1 MIKKSAPWVLAAIAL
16 VSPPSVDAAELWGN
30 ILSSDAWDSP
40 RDNYGVYSFQSS
52 ADNFGF
58 KLLKHKSSMNVNG
71 GGTYFDGKHYWI
83 NWESYGM
90 GNWYADDYADDWRN
104 VDGNYFFDETVVPWD
119 IAYNPKD
126 GLVYGIF
133 NSGTEISTLD
143 FATMKTSPVTTINT
157 GFPAVAIAVN
167 KDGVPYWI
175 DSQGSCSFWNTQYG
189 FGFAQQVVRSGVR
202 VSEKAQSAAFDD
214 ETGLLYWAATL
225 EDGTTALY
233 SLNVADKTCEKVVD
247 FPNNEYV
254 VSLRVVN
261 DAVASG
267 APARVSDLAA
277 AFEGSSLSGSISFT
291 LPVKSI
297 DGNLLDGTLDYTLGV
312 NGEERVKASG
322 NPGDKVSHELE
333 LPEGMA
339 NISVVASNAQGAGQE
354 AKTSLYIG
362 NDTPEAPSKVA
373 LAENDGK
380 LVLTWNAPGATG
392 SHGGYVDAESVTY
405 TVVRYPGEVTVADGI
420 STTAFEEA
428 VPDAPL
434 TTYYYNVYAVAAGK
448 QSMPGRSGSLVAG
461 NALEVPW
468 METFATRDGFSMFDV
483 IDVAG
488 DWSTW
493 MWMSQGMARCS
504 NSYYTDN
511 DDWLV
516 TPPVHLKSD
525 RTYVV
530 GFMTSVEEAYMPQ
543 RLTVL
548 WGDADKDATEY
559 VDEVMPLTELDNE
572 EWVRHSATIRAPKD
586 GDYKIA
592 FHCTSPSGY
601 YSLSL
606 KDVGIDEGALL
617 SAPGACSEVTA
628 VAGAK
633 GAMEARIAFNAP
645 SVTVGG
651 DALASISRI
660 EVISGGRIVDGV
672 DSPECGRSYSVVDSD
687 PLEGFNS
694 YVVVAYAGDVKG
706 SETAVKCY
714 VGTDTPSPVSDIRL
728 IDNGDGSATLRWDA
742 VSETGANGGYVNPSD
757 VTYSVYTSG
766 NALVKEGITGLTYD
780 IPSVEQTSEP
790 SSVIYRLT
798 AANAKG
804 ESAMKR
810 STVMLLGP
818 SAGLPFADS
827 FAGGTPSQHWFLE
840 SPNSMYSFRATTL
853 MAQDGDLGANAW
865 RSGAA
870 GEEAWVASAKIT
882 AKGAANPVLTFW
894 YHAYPGTPNGLGVY
908 LSCAGKEIRHLA
920 TVDYSALDGD
930 AGWRKMVLPLSDAA
944 SLDYVSI
951 RFKGF
956 AGEENANIVIDNILV
971 ADMPGNDFGVRMSAP
986 VRARRGRP
994 VGIPV
999 TVANNGSR
1007 DKAPFTLKV
1016 TVNGNVAA
1024 EISGS
1029 FDSGEERVYTVDY
1042 TPNLADG
1049 DALAVVTSVVSE
1061 NDEVADNDVTPQAM
1075 IEVVPV
1081 DGLAA
1086 VNDLSAIVS
1095 GNDVHLSWSAP
1106 ANVEGGTF
1114 TESFEHCE
1122 PWATA
1127 SLGDWTTVDA
1137 DGFRTFGIYDVEW
1150 PGKMEPHAFIV
1161 FNPLLATGLTGE
1173 EEEFMPHSGSQ
1184 FLACFDADPEEPA
1197 NVGDVRNDDWL
1208 ISPQLSGAA
1217 QTVSFYARS
1226 LDPYM
1231 TPETFEVLASSAG
1244 SALSDFDVTLGRRTA
1259 DRSGWALYTFDLPEG
1274 TQHFAIH
1281 VVSVNCYALFV
1292 DDITYE
1298 SASATV
1304 GSYNV
1309 YRDGALV
1316 GNTAVPS
1323 FIDRAA
1329 ADGDHTYF
1337 VGVCYDRGES
1347 GASNEVVLSSS
1358 GIDGVVSG
1366 DKIADADIFSL
1377 TGIKV
1382 GRGLDDLDRLPAG
1395 VYIMGGRKIRI
1406 K

>member
-1 MIKKSAPWVLAAIAL
+1 MIKKSVPWMFVAMAL
-16 VSPPSVDAAELWGN
+16 VSPPAVDAAELWGN
-30 ILSSDAWDSP
+30 ILSSDAWSAP

-52 ADNFGF
+52 ADNFEF
-58 KLLKHKSSMNVNG
+58 KLLKHKNSMNVNG

-104 VDGNYFFDETVVPWD
+104 VDGSYFFDETVVPWD
-119 IAYNPKD
+119 IAYNQKD

-133 NSGTEISTLD
+133 KNGTEISTLD
-143 FATMKTSPVTTINT
+143 FSSMKTTPVTTINT

-189 FGFAQQVVRSGVR
+189 FGFAQQVVRTSIR
-202 VSEKAQSAAFDD
+202 VAEKAQSAAFDD

-233 SLNVADKTCEKVVD
+233 SLNLTDKICEKVVD

-261 DAVASG
+261 DAAASG
-267 APARVSDLAA
+267 APARVADLAA
-277 AFEGSSLSGSISFT
+277 SFEGGSLSGSVSFI

-297 DGNLLDGTLDYTLGV
+297 DGNQLDGTIDYTVAV

-322 NPGDKVSHELE
+322 KPGDKISHDLV
-333 LPEGMA
+333 LSEGLA

-354 AKTSLYIG
+354 AKISLYVG
-362 NDTPEAPSKVA
+362 NDTPEAPSKVSLVESA
-373 LAENDGK
+373 GK
-380 LVLTWNAPGATG
+380 LVLTWNAAGTTG
-392 SHGGYVDAESVTY
+392 SHGGYVDAAAVTY
-405 TVVRYPGEVTVADGI
+405 TVVRYPGEVTVATGLK
-420 STTAFEEA
+420 TASFEEA

-434 TTYYYNVYAVAAGK
+434 TTYYYNVYAVAGDK
-448 QSMPGRSGSLVAG
+448 QSLPGRSGSVVAG

-468 METFATRDGFSMFDV
+468 TETFATRDGFSMFDV

-504 NSYYTDN
+504 NSYYADN

-516 TPPVHLKSD
+516 TPPIHLKAD

-530 GFMTSVEEAYMPQ
+530 GFMTSVEETYMPQ

-548 WGDADKDATEY
+548 WGSADKDATEY
-559 VDEVMPLTELDNE
+559 VDVVMPLTELDNE
-572 EWVRHSATIRAPKD
+572 EWTRHSATIRAPKD

-606 KDVGIDEGALL
+606 KDVGIEEGALL
-617 SAPGACSEVTA
+617 SAPGACSDVTA

-633 GAMEARIAFNAP
+633 GAREARIAFNAP
-645 SVTVGG
+645 AVTVGG
-651 DALASISRI
+651 DAITSLTRI
-660 EVISGGRIVDGV
+660 DVISGERIVGTV
-672 DSPECGRSYSVVDSD
+672 ASPECGGSYSVVDD
-687 PLEGFNS
+687 APAEGFNS

-706 SETAVKCY
+706 SETYVQCY
-714 VGTDTPSPVSDIRL
+714 VGTDTPSPVTDILL
-728 IDNGDGSATLRWDA
+728 IDNGDGSATLRWTA
-742 VSETGANGGYVNPSD
+742 VSETGANGGYVDPSD
-757 VTYSVYTSG
+757 VTYSVYTSA
-766 NALVKEGITGLTYD
+766 NVLVKEGITGLTYD
-780 IPSVEQTSEP
+780 IPHIEQTSEP

-798 AANAKG
+798 ASNAKG
-804 ESAMKR
+804 ESAMNR
-810 STVMLLGP
+810 SSVMLLGP
-818 SAGLPFADS
+818 TVGLPFADS
-827 FAGGTPSQHWFLE
+827 FVGGTPAQHWFLE

-870 GEEAWVASAKIT
+870 GEEAWVASAKIS
-882 AKGAANPVLTFW
+882 AKGAVNPVLTFW
-894 YHAYPGTPNGLGVY
+894 YHAYPGTPNGLSVY

-920 TVDYSALDGD
+920 TVEYSALDGE

-944 SLDYVSI
+944 SLDYVSV

-956 AGEENANIVIDNILV
+956 AGEENANIVIDNIVV
-971 ADMPGNDFGVRMSAP
+971 ADMPGNDFGVKMSAP
-986 VRARRGRP
+986 VRARRGRA
-994 VGIPV
+994 VDIPV

-1007 DKAPFTLKV
+1007 DDAPFTLTVKV
-1016 TVNGNVAA
+1016 NDKAVS

-1029 FDSGEERVYTVDY
+1029 FKSGEERVYTVEY

-1049 DALAVVTSVVSE
+1049 DALAVVASVTSE
-1061 NDEVADNDVTPQAM
+1061 NDEVADNNVTPVATV
-1075 IEVVPV
+1075 EVVSV
-1081 DGLAA
+1081 AGLAA
-1086 VNDLSAIVS
+1086 VNDLSANAV
-1095 GNDVHLSWSAP
+1095 GNDVNLFWSAP
-1106 ANVEGGTF
+1106 GNIAGGTF

-1122 PWATA
+1122 PWATS

-1161 FNPLLATGLTGE
+1161 FNPLLATGLTGD

-1208 ISPQLSGAA
+1208 ISPQLSGEA

-1226 LDPYM
+1226 LDPYT

-1244 SALSDFDVTLGRRTA
+1244 SAVSDFDVTLGRRTA
-1259 DRSGWALYTFDLPEG
+1259 NRSGWTLYTFDLPAG
-1274 TQHFAIH
+1274 TQYFAIH

-1292 DDITYE
+1292 DDITYDA
-1298 SASATV
+1298 ASATV
-1304 GSYNV
+1304 VSYNV
-1309 YRDGALV
+1309 YRDGALI

-1323 FIDRAA
+1323 FTDSDA
-1329 ADGDHTYF
+1329 ADGAHTYF
-1337 VGVCYDRGES
+1337 VGVCYDKGES
-1347 GASNEVVLSSS
+1347 GASNEVKLSSS
-1358 GIDGVVSG
+1358 GIDG
-1366 DKIADADIFSL
+1366 ILLENNMPDADIFSL

-1382 GRGLDDLDRLPAG
+1382 GHGVADFKRLPAG